1 VGEIA
6 VALLLAGVLVVADPG
21 RLQYVMDKLRELS
34 AWLAE

>member
-6 VALLLAGVLVVADPG
+6 VVLLLIGVLLIADPG
-21 RLQYVMDKLRELS
+21 RLQYVLDKLRDLS

>member
-6 VALLLAGVLVVADPG
+6 VALLLAVVLLIADPD
-21 RLQYVMDKLRELS
+21 RLQMLIDKIRQLS

>member
-6 VALLLAGVLVVADPG
+6 FALLLAGVLLIADPE
-21 RLQYVMDKLRELS
+21 RLQYLVDKLRQLS

>member
-6 VALLLAGVLVVADPG
+6 VALLLIGVLLIADPG
-21 RLQYVMDKLRELS
+21 RLQYVLDKLRELS

>member
-1 VGEIA
+1 MGEIA
-6 VALLLAGVLVVADPG
+6 VALLLIGVLLSAEPR

>member
-1 VGEIA
+1 MGEIA
-6 VALLLAGVLVVADPG
+6 IVLLLVGVLLIADPQ

>member
-6 VALLLAGVLVVADPG
+6 VALLLAGVLLIADPD
-21 RLQYVMDKLRELS
+21 RLQVLLDKLRQLS

>member
-6 VALLLAGVLVVADPG
+6 VALLLIGVLLIADPD
-21 RLQYVMDKLRELS
+21 RLQYLLDKLRQLS

>member
-6 VALLLAGVLVVADPG
+6 IALLLAGVLLIADPE
-21 RLQYVMDKLRELS
+21 RLQYLLDKLRQLS

>member
-6 VALLLAGVLVVADPG
+6 VALLLIGVLLIADPG
-21 RLQYVMDKLRELS
+21 RLQYVLEKLRDLS

>member
-6 VALLLAGVLVVADPG
+6 VALLLAGVLLIADPD
-21 RLQYVMDKLRELS
+21 RLQMLIDKIRQLS

>member
-6 VALLLAGVLVVADPG
+6 VALLLIGVLLIADPR
-21 RLQYVMDKLRELS
+21 RLQYVLDKLRDLS